1 MEDMKRYIVILT
13 LIAILNG
20 FVSCN
25 KEKLANA
32 IANSGPCNCSGN
44 LTFSSYTIKLKQVSS
59 HPAGS
64 KMLVTRYSY
73 PQNDSS
79 RITSGVAFTK
89 DLPFIDTVLTSVELS
104 NYTLYFTWKVS
115 DINNDSLS
123 GGKTLTLTTSLTPI
137 QFEINY

>member
-1 MEDMKRYIVILT
+1 MEEMKRYIVILT
-13 LIAILNG
+13 SITLLNG

-44 LTFSSYTIKLKQVSS
+44 FTFSSYTIKLKQVSS
-59 HPAGS
+59 NPAGS
-64 KMLVTRYSY
+64 RIQVTRYSY

-79 RITSGVAFTK
+79 RISAGVAFAK
-89 DLPFIDTVLTSVELS
+89 DLPFIDTTLTSVELS
-104 NYTLYFTWKVS
+104 NYTLYFSWKVS
-115 DINNDSLS
+115 GINGDSLS
-123 GGKTLTLTTSLTPI
+123 GGKTLPSTTGLTPI